1 MAWAKAEEHGYSLE
15 NEQDDLY
22 YLKSGV
28 ELNECFSWTYYAFI
42 DTRT

>member
-22 YLKSGV
+22 YLKSGGG
-28 ELNECFSWTYYAFI
+28 I
-42 DTRT
+42 K